1 MNPQE
6 TGKAHLAAFIRF
18 VKNGSF
24 VNQYLFCKELKTT
37 TRGEDI
43 FALVDENILLFN
55 LQWKNCVSICT
66 DGCPS
71 MQGKNRGFVAHV
83 RHRNSNVFLVHCMI
97 HREALVFKT
106 LPTKLHLIM
115 KQVIEVVN
123 LIKARPLQS
132 RLFTQ
137 LCQEMDSKFKC
148 LLLHT
153 HVRWLSR
160 GKVLKRVCQLKA
172 EICSFLD
179 AQKKDLEFSKHDEL
193 WWLQVQFIA
202 DLFEKV
208 NVLNSSLQGPSE
220 NTIIATSTLTSFDE
234 KLSLWKSKVSEEN
247 FDAFPTVSKSPLKKR
262 IIPEI
267 LNTLSDLQFSLQNY
281 FPEFGVNDYEW
292 VINPFGKNNHT
303 TNLSTEEEEQL
314 IELQNNCFYRSSFSE
329 ENLNNLWLSVVK
341 KYPLLSTKAIK
352 ILPFASSWLCEF
364 GFSALTEIK
373 SKKRQ
378 RLLAIDDEM
387 RVCLT
392 SLEPRFELICSKSKH
407 NRPIKQVCLSFK
419 YCHVKKCR
427 E

>member
-1 MNPQE
+1 M
-6 TGKAHLAAFIRF
+6 F
-18 VKNGSF
+18 V
-24 VNQYLFCKELKTT
+24 
-37 TRGEDI
+37 
-43 FALVDENILLFN
+43 
-55 LQWKNCVSICT
+55 
-66 DGCPS
+66 
-71 MQGKNRGFVAHV
+71 
-83 RHRNSNVFLVHCMI
+83 VHCMI

-106 LPTKLHLIM
+106 LPTKLHLVM

-123 LIKARPLQS
+123 FIKARLLQS

-148 LLLHT
+148 LLLYT
-153 HVRWLSR
+153 QVRRLSR

-179 AQKKDLEFSKHDEL
+179 AQKKDLEFSIRDEL

-220 NTIIATSTLTSFDE
+220 NTITATSTLTSFDE

-247 FDAFPTVSKSPLKKR
+247 FDAFPTVSKSPLKR

-267 LNTLSDLQFSLQNY
+267 LNTLSDLQFSLRNY

-292 VINPFGKNNHT
+292 VINPFGKNNDT
-303 TNLSTEEEEQL
+303 TNLSTDEEEQL
-314 IELQNNCFYRSSFSE
+314 IELQNNCIYRSSFSE
-329 ENLNNLWLSVVK
+329 ENLNDFWLSVVK
-341 KYPLLSTKAIK
+341 KYPFLSIKAIK
-352 ILPFASSWLCEF
+352 ILLPFASSWLCEF

-378 RLLAIDDEM
+378 RLLAIDDGM

-392 SLEPRFELICSKSKH
+392 SLEPRFELICSK
-407 NRPIKQVCLSFK
+407 KQAQQSHLAGMLEF
-419 YCHVKKCR
+419 
-427 E
+427 